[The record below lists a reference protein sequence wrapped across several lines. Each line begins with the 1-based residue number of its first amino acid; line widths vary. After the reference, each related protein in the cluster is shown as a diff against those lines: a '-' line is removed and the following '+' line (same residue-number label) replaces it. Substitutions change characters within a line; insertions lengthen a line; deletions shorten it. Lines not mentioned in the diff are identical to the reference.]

1 MEQEK
6 LLKWCKENFD
16 FDNQKWIYK
25 DIPDEILDYVIS
37 IMKE

>member
-16 FDNQKWIYK
+16 FDNQKWNYDI
-25 DIPDEILDYVIS
+25 IPDEILDCIIVAL
-37 IMKE
+37 KE